1 MADTPSRL
9 MLVSPILRVD
19 SAFDAPFAAA
29 LGAGAFSAVILRTDR
44 EADER
49 GMLKVLKP
57 LVEAA
62 QAHGAA
68 VLIEGAPDLVGK
80 SGADGI
86 HTLGE
91 AQAREAASR
100 FKPEK
105 ILGAGGLRTR
115 DAAMSAGE
123 LNADYVLFGDPGKG
137 GPGKGG
143 EAPPLD
149 AVLER
154 LDWWSEI
161 FVTPCVGQAE
171 ALGDV
176 SPIAA
181 TNADFIALGSFVWTH
196 SAGPDEA
203 VRTASAALVADA
215 VR

>member
-1 MADTPSRL
+1 M
-9 MLVSPILRVD
+9 
-19 SAFDAPFAAA
+19 
-29 LGAGAFSAVILRTDR
+29 
-44 EADER
+44 
-49 GMLKVLKP
+49 LKP

-91 AQAREAASR
+91 TQAREAASR

-115 DAAMSAGE
+115 DAAMIAGE

-137 GPGKGG
+137 G

-149 AVLER
+149 PFSNGSTGGRRFSSRRASARPKLC
-154 LDWWSEI
+154 D
-161 FVTPCVGQAE
+161 VGA
-171 ALGDV
+171 
-176 SPIAA
+176 IAA
-181 TNADFIALGSFVWTH
+181 TDADFVALGAFVWTH
-196 SAGPDEA
+196 AAGPADA
-203 VRTASAALVADA
+203 VRAASAALVAEP

>member
-9 MLVSPILRVD
+9 MLVSPVLGVD
-19 SAFDAPFAAA
+19 SAFDTPFAAA

-62 QAHGAA
+62 QTHGAA

-115 DAAMSAGE
+115 DAAMAAGE

-137 GPGKGG
+137 G

-149 AVLER
+149 SIVER

-176 SPIAA
+176 SAIAA

-196 SAGPDEA
+196 SAGPDDA
-203 VRTASAALVADA
+203 VRTASATLVADA

>member
-1 MADTPSRL
+1 
-9 MLVSPILRVD
+9 
-19 SAFDAPFAAA
+19 
-29 LGAGAFSAVILRTDR
+29 
-44 EADER
+44 
-49 GMLKVLKP
+49 MLKVLKP

-115 DAAMSAGE
+115 DAAMAAGE

-137 GPGKGG
+137 G

-149 AVLER
+149 SILER

-176 SPIAA
+176 SAIAA

-196 SAGPDEA
+196 SAGPDDA
-203 VRTASAALVADA
+203 VRTASATLVADA